1 MNITFVI
8 LLLLDYRK
16 DVASMGKEDIVEK
29 LKNICD
35 EYSDIIGRVILFGS
49 YSRGEENSDS
59 DIDLYIEPVSIE
71 MTTAKLGANKRYK
84 EFKYAL
90 YERFSTEFD
99 LLAYGGKR
107 DIESM
112 KRSPLWQ
119 QISKDGIVIYDQGT
133 KTV

>member
-1 MNITFVI
+1 
-8 LLLLDYRK
+8 
-16 DVASMGKEDIVEK
+16 MGKEDIVRK

-35 EYSDIIGRVILFGS
+35 EYADIIGKVILFGS
-49 YSRGEENSDS
+49 YSRGDASSDS
-59 DIDLYIEPVSIE
+59 DIDLYIEPVNIE

-90 YERFSTEFD
+90 YEGFSTEFD

-119 QISKDGIVIYDQGT
+119 QISKDGIVVYDQGS
-133 KTV
+133 KTI